1 MAIPWPNA
9 PPTDAHRAAFADA
22 TARPYWLDALPAR
35 DPQPQLDGPDEASL
49 SIVGGCTG
57 LWAALH
63 AKGDDPVTS
72 SSSRRTRDRLLLSSR
87 EIRREVVRA
96 SRMYGTRGRLIL
108 LKPPRR

>member
-49 SIVGGCTG
+49 SIVGGCRG
-57 LWAALH
+57 S
-63 AKGDDPVTS
+63 G
-72 SSSRRTRDRLLLSSR
+72 RRSTP
-87 EIRREVVRA
+87 RA
-96 SRMYGTRGRLIL
+96 TT
-108 LKPPRR
+108 P